1 MAARPAGTDRKSQY
15 CFLET
20 VSMVVLHCNEKRN
33 QYGSI
38 KRTREREMTVN
49 YQSLV
54 KASSLQRDGVRV
66 KEETY

>member
-1 MAARPAGTDRKSQY
+1 
-15 CFLET
+15 
-20 VSMVVLHCNEKRN
+20 MVVLHCNEKRN